1 METPS
6 PVLLY
11 KPQEIVDSNFPYLAK
26 DTFLLVLMTEF
37 QASLFETY
45 SSKMVC
51 VDSTHK
57 TNQYRF
63 KLITVVV
70 ADEYH
75 NGCLKAGVYH
85 IIISCQTDQPVAW
98 AISDKEDAATLEAVW
113 NVIHARCPNATVS
126 TLMTDDSN

>member
-45 SSKMVC
+45 
-51 VDSTHK
+51 
-57 TNQYRF
+57 RF
-63 KLITVVV
+63 V
-70 ADEYH
+70 
-75 NGCLKAGVYH
+75 
-85 IIISCQTDQPVAW
+85 
-98 AISDKEDAATLEAVW
+98 
-113 NVIHARCPNATVS
+113 
-126 TLMTDDSN
+126 

>member
-11 KPQEIVDSNFPYLAK
+11 KPQGIDDPNWPLLLK

-37 QASLFETY
+37 QASIFEMFC
-45 SSKMVC
+45 SRIVC

-70 ADEYH
+70 PDEYH
-75 NGCLKAGVYH
+75 NGIVVVYYR
-85 IIISCQTDQPVAW
+85 V
-98 AISDKEDAATLEAVW
+98 
-113 NVIHARCPNATVS
+113 RY
-126 TLMTDDSN
+126 

>member
-1 METPS
+1 MYYGHLTSRNICQKVRNFTNHRHTEDAISVNRIVEELQMETPS

-11 KPQEIVDSNFPYLAK
+11 KPQGKEDPNWPLLLK

-37 QASLFETY
+37 QASLFEMFC
-45 SSKMVC
+45 SKIVC

-70 ADEYH
+70 PDEYH
-75 NGCLKAGVYH
+75 NGITVVYY
-85 IIISCQTDQPVAW
+85 
-98 AISDKEDAATLEAVW
+98 
-113 NVIHARCPNATVS
+113 TVHLYMK
-126 TLMTDDSN
+126 TQ